1 MPKQCIP
8 CVFKFCET
16 RDLCQETHVLLL
28 SKPMICEE
36 VQALLSSIHED
47 GDHNLTIRY
56 RLQKCTN
63 NMILRMILGNKMEKL
78 TTSKENSRPLME
90 SITKA
95 VEYLGMLNIGD
106 YIPSLAWMDLQ
117 VSIVIEVYEY
127 ILRTEYYL
135 E

>member
-1 MPKQCIP
+1 ML
-8 CVFKFCET
+8 F
-16 RDLCQETHVLLL
+16 L
-28 SKPMICEE
+28 SRPVICEE

-47 GDHNLTIRY
+47 GGRNLTIRY

-63 NMILRMILGNKMEKL
+63 NMILRMTLGNKL
-78 TTSKENSRPLME
+78 TTSKENSIALME

-117 VSIVIEVYEY
+117 VYEY
-127 ILRTEYYL
+127 IWG
-135 E
+135 